1 MKNNVQ
7 FLETELKKEDYNL
20 KLLNKLKQSL
30 TNYLIKKYLYDNNEL
45 DRFKLNFEIN
55 PKRNDNRIDIYKKGW
70 KDPIGYIEI
79 EYKDNNILYTF
90 VVRDIL
96 TKERVFSMK
105 TFKSYKTL
113 VKRLD
118 LYKKYLKENI
128 EWSSYEKCNQ

>member
-113 VKRLD
+113 VKHLD
-118 LYKKYLKENI
+118 LYKKKYRMESL
-128 EWSSYEKCNQ
+128 

>member
-7 FLETELKKEDYNL
+7 FLETELKKEGYSIE
-20 KLLNKLKQSL
+20 LLNKLEQSL

-70 KDPIGYIEI
+70 VDPIGYIEI
-79 EYKDNNILYTF
+79 GYKDNNILYTF
-90 VVRDIL
+90 VVIDIL
-96 TKERVFSMK
+96 TKERVVSMN

-113 VKRLD
+113 VKHLD
-118 LYKKYLKENI
+118 LYKKNYRMESL
-128 EWSSYEKCNQ
+128 